1 MSRHLIILGSA
12 RGDGNTAALAR
23 AVHEQLDD
31 ASLIDLNELRIAPY
45 SYDGRNA
52 GDDFVS
58 IAKAMNEAE
67 TIIFAS
73 PVYWYSMSGVMKD
86 FFDRLTDLTDPPL
99 KPIGKSLAGKR
110 VFLIAT
116 GNSPEPPPE
125 FEPPFEKTSHYF
137 NMTYGGMLYG
147 RGNGIDPTAVEHFI
161 NCVTNSKMTA
171 PEAEVKNDAR
181 RNVALDS
188 RL

>member
-31 ASLIDLNELRIAPY
+31 ASLIDLNQLRIAPY
-45 SYDGRNA
+45 VYDGGNA
-52 GDDFVS
+52 DDDFVS
-58 IAKAMNEAE
+58 VANAMNAAQA
-67 TIIFAS
+67 IIFAS

-110 VFLIAT
+110 AFLLAT

-125 FEPPFEKTSHYF
+125 FEPPFEKTAGYF

-147 RGNGIDPTAVEHFI
+147 KSGEVDG
-161 NCVTNSKMTA
+161 A
-171 PEAEVKNDAR
+171 PLFAKRITQADMLMATP
-181 RNVALDS
+181 A
-188 RL
+188 